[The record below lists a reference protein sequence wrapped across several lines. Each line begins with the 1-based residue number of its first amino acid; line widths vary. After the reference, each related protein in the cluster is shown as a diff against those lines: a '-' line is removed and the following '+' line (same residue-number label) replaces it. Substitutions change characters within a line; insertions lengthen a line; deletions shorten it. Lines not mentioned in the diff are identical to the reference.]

1 MKFKPVYL
9 YGIVFIA
16 LAVFVF
22 VLSEENGNT
31 GVTNSEITQEKMPND
46 DIHSQM
52 KNPKGTGP
60 SKENVT
66 EEYRQHLKQ
75 LQDAVDN
82 NPNDTLKYHSD
93 YYQLHPAAVN
103 SPNDTLKI
111 RELADFLA
119 ASHKTDDAINYYKKV
134 LSADPKRKDIR
145 FSLSFI
151 YYTKGDL
158 ASAEEQNNKVLEYDP
173 NDEMALYNVGAIAAS
188 RGNKEK
194 AREYWNKVLSINPD
208 SETGKLA
215 SESLKKL

>member
-31 GVTNSEITQEKMPND
+31 GGTNSEITQENIPND

-52 KNPKGTGP
+52 KNPSGTGP

-82 NPNDTLKYHSD
+82 NPNDTLK
-93 YYQLHPAAVN
+93 
-103 SPNDTLKI
+103 I
-111 RELADFLA
+111 RELADFLS
-119 ASHKTDDAINYYKKV
+119 ASHKTDDAISYYKKV
-134 LSADPKRKDIR
+134 LKADPKRKDIR